1 MTQPQA
7 GQFVKLR
14 RRFGRVVN
22 VVPHHGD
29 KDGVTSLVE
38 VSYLDLWAHPESD
51 KVVWHLEEL
60 TGAKVISSL
69 TLPNPIEGK
78 ADDPADLEAMVDACR
93 WTALDRLP
101 DWSADPLERA
111 QHAPLAG
118 VWHSAVEPED
128 YQLVPVLKAL
138 AMPRVTLL
146 LADDVGL
153 GKTIEAGLTLSELF
167 NRRRIRRVLVL
178 CPAGLQQQWQEELHD
193 KFHLDFEVLDSRAV
207 DRLRKEEGFDTNP
220 WMVHPRLITSMDFLK
235 QEGIKDQFLE
245 ASRRFSQE
253 GQSLF
258 PGFDL
263 LIVDEAH
270 NLAPNAL
277 GDDSQRTQ
285 LLRALLPCFE
295 HRLFLTATPHNGQ
308 TRAFTGLLELL
319 DPVRF
324 HQDDTF
330 PVAAQQQLQL
340 VMVRRLKK
348 EINAQSLEPRFK
360 ERHIEGI
367 PLPAYGPGEA
377 RLWTALR
384 AYREQGLAILGR
396 LGRREQH
403 VGRFIFTLLT
413 KRALSSSYSFART
426 WWSHMEGLEG
436 HAKAQA
442 LREEA
447 ALQEARAAQRQAER
461 EVDNEAARSLW
472 EQEALVKGARWLST
486 VAKDLLI
493 PAAEVSSAL
502 EALGWTRAKTAR
514 ALGEDGSAVPMNWPT
529 KWPEDARWVALKAWI
544 TKNLLTPAG
553 DWTDERL
560 ILFTEYRD
568 TLDYLR
574 ARLDADGFK
583 TPRVEELHGAS
594 DAKDR
599 DRIKKLFNNPMADLR
614 LMVATDAASEGL
626 NFQESC
632 RYVIHQ
638 ELPWSPTKLEQR
650 NGRVDRHGQFRDVVA
665 HHFVSDQD
673 EDLAFLDL
681 LARKVHTVR
690 EELGSAGQVL
700 DAAVTQHFLGEKKT
714 AKGLLD
720 AVEGRVATSS
730 SRADMQG
737 ADHGSR
743 DVLERTRRQ
752 LKVMERQM
760 GWSPDRVR
768 RVLERAT
775 VRTRGTV
782 AAVPHRPGHFTFQE
796 PKAWEDMVKTSL
808 LNDKGERPYL
818 VFDPAT
824 FEKRINGVRTYRNE
838 PDSLL
843 LRLGHPILRRA
854 VHEILRRV
862 HDDDAHRWT
871 LGSAE
876 LPPGV
881 EGVLILHAELRA
893 QNELRENLHHEIVSI
908 PFQWAGDHLVPMAGS
923 EWEPYATRI
932 LQPLEKDRAATLHNR
947 LNQVWTRLEPT
958 LAQTIKKVEAEHLT
972 LLTGRA
978 KVWHSELGKE
988 GKTQFEARLK
998 EIGDNLSEKGIK
1010 RLEEKILADQ
1020 KDLIAARQQSQSLFE
1035 ELEMERQ
1042 EQLLNLEND
1051 LVAREQRVAFLEQRK
1066 AELVALQEQLKQAQD
1081 RWLNK
1086 ILPKRYA
1093 IPPGGLSVLPLAF
1106 EVRVGG

>member
-1 MTQPQA
+1 MPQPQP

-38 VSYLDLWAHPESD
+38 VSYLDPWAHPESD
-51 KVVWHLEEL
+51 KVVWHLEEI

-69 TLPNPIEGK
+69 TLPNPIEGQ

-101 DWSADPLERA
+101 DWDPDPLVRA
-111 QHAPLAG
+111 QHAPLTG

-153 GKTIEAGLTLSELF
+153 GKTIEAGLALSEMF
-167 NRRRIRRVLVL
+167 NRRRIRRVLVM

-193 KFHLDFEVLDSRAV
+193 KFHLDFEVMDRRMV
-207 DRLRKEEGFDTNP
+207 DRLRKDEGFDTNP

-235 QEGIKDQFLE
+235 QEGTKDQFME
-245 ASRRFSQE
+245 AARRFSQE

-270 NLAPNAL
+270 NLAPNSL

-308 TRAFTGLLELL
+308 TRTFTGLLELL

-348 EINAQSLEPRFK
+348 EINEQCLEPRFK
-360 ERHIEGI
+360 NRKIEAI
-367 PLPAYGPGEA
+367 PLPAFGPKEA
-377 RLWTALR
+377 RLWAALR
-384 AYREQGLAILGR
+384 VYREQGLAILGR
-396 LGRREQH
+396 LGHREQH
-403 VGRFIFTLLT
+403 VGRFLFTLLT
-413 KRALSSSYSFART
+413 KRALSSSYAFART
-426 WWSHMEGLEG
+426 WWSHTDGLEN
-436 HAKAQA
+436 HAKVQV
-442 LREEA
+442 LREDA

-461 EVDNEAARSLW
+461 EADNEAARNLW
-472 EQEALVKGARWLST
+472 EQEALLKGARWLAT
-486 VAKDLLI
+486 VAKDLLV
-493 PAAEVSSAL
+493 PASEVSAAL
-502 EALGWTRAKTAR
+502 EALGWTRARTAR
-514 ALGEDGSAVPMNWPT
+514 ALEDDGSPKPMTWPT
-529 KWPEDARWVALKAWI
+529 QWPEDARWSALKSWI
-544 TKNLLTPAG
+544 SQHLLSPSG
-553 DWTDERL
+553 DWTEERL

-574 ARLDADGFK
+574 ARLDTDGLK
-583 TPRVEELHGAS
+583 TPRVEELHGGS
-594 DAKDR
+594 DAQDR
-599 DRIKKLFNNPMADLR
+599 DRIKKLFNNPLADLR
-614 LMVATDAASEGL
+614 IMVATDAASEGL

-720 AVEGRVATSS
+720 SVEGKVASSS
-730 SRADMQG
+730 SRTDMQG
-737 ADHGSR
+737 ADRGSR

-752 LKVMERQM
+752 LKSMERQM

-768 RVLERAT
+768 RVLERAI
-775 VRTRGTV
+775 RAKGSV
-782 AAVPHRPGHFTFQE
+782 AAVAHRPGHFTFQE
-796 PKAWEDMVKTSL
+796 PKAWEDMVKSSL
-808 LNDKGERPYL
+808 LDDRGNRPYL
-818 VFDPAT
+818 VFDPGT
-824 FEKRINGVRTYRNE
+824 FEQRINGLRTFRNE
-838 PDSLL
+838 PDALL
-843 LRLGHPILRRA
+843 LRLGHPVLRRA
-854 VHEILRRV
+854 VHEILGRV
-862 HDDDAHRWT
+862 HDEGTHRWT
-871 LGSAE
+871 LGAAE

-881 EGVLILHAELRA
+881 QGVLVLHAELWV
-893 QNELRENLHHEIVSI
+893 QNDLRENLHHEILSI
-908 PFQWAGDHLVPMAGS
+908 PFQWAGDHLLPMEAR
-923 EWEPYATRI
+923 EWEPFATKA
-932 LQPLEKDRAATLHNR
+932 LMPLAQDRGVLIHER
-947 LNQVWTRLEPT
+947 LNQVWARLEPT
-958 LAQTIKKVEAEHLT
+958 LAQALKQVEADHQKLVAE
-972 LLTGRA
+972 RA
-978 KVWHSELGKE
+978 KVWKTELAAE

-998 EIGDNLSEKGIK
+998 EIADNLSERGLK

-1020 KDLIAARQQSQSLFE
+1020 KELLAARQQSQSLFE

-1042 EQLLNLEND
+1042 EQLLTLEND

-1066 AELVALQEQLKQAQD
+1066 AELVALQDQLKQAQD

-1093 IPPGGLSVLPLAF
+1093 CTAPDCLDQA
-1106 EVRVGG
+1106 